1 MSERY
6 DDPVDDTLSP
16 SEATDSDELR
26 NDDGDVTV
34 TAPDQWLP
42 ADDSEQ
48 TLDDTDSSWGEQP
61 EHERRRRW
69 LQEQRPPHWE

>member
-1 MSERY
+1 MPTKGRRRG
-6 DDPVDDTLSP
+6 PRR
-16 SEATDSDELR
+16 AQR
-26 NDDGDVTV
+26 
-34 TAPDQWLP
+34 P
-42 ADDSEQ
+42 ADAPAPAPSRAGGAAEQ